1 MDKYKEA
8 SEKYNRVKQK
18 FLSESHP
25 YLIEKDTIKLM
36 H

>member
-1 MDKYKEA
+1 MDKYRDA
-8 SEKYNRVKQK
+8 SEKYNRARQK
-18 FLSESHP
+18 FLSESHQ